1 MWRGRWSMGG
11 GGGQWA
17 GEVVNGRG
25 RWSMGGGG
33 GQWAGDGVTG
43 VGVNGDTIGL
53 MIQG

>member
-1 MWRGRWSMGG
+1 
-11 GGGQWA
+11 
-17 GEVVNGRG
+17 
-25 RWSMGGGG
+25 MGGGG